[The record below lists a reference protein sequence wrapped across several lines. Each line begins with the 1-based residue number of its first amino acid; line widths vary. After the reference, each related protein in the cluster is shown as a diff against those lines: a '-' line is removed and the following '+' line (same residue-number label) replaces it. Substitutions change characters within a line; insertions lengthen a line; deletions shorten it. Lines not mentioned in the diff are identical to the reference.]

1 VERGLRYFQLVVLP
15 QPLEPPT
22 KVAKALTAVNTV
34 AEVVVATL
42 VAVVALAKSM
52 APIKTVVAVV
62 AQAT

>member
-1 VERGLRYFQLVVLP
+1 
-15 QPLEPPT
+15 
-22 KVAKALTAVNTV
+22 VNTV